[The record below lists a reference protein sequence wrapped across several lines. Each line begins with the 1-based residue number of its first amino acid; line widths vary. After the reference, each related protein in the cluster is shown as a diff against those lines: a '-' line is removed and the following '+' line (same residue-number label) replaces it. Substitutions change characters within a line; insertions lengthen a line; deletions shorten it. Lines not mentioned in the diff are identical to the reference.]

1 MRLNNNAKTI
11 KTLIDDL
18 EKRREKDDIKQVPLR
33 DVKLMNAFTIVK
45 Q

>member
-1 MRLNNNAKTI
+1 MSPSKITTTTKLPS
-11 KTLIDDL
+11 DDL